1 MSNMLGSAAP
11 NGPIRLLAVPGYE
24 GRVNDIIYHPP
35 QTRSEEDS
43 AVIYFGGDVQDYRE
57 NMEGHRDN
65 KPYMKWSL
73 DDTSERLSKRFPTCH
88 VVVVRPVRS
97 TTPKLATFM
106 DFVSAEMD
114 HNRMEFKTFSCYDN
128 FVPCNNCGA
137 PEHTPTHYT
146 LQHLERLLQCASAR
160 LRNMSV
166 SQLRPQAHKDIS
178 KPATDSASSNDVG
191 STSSSVCPNEG
202 GTLEPKLPSDQK
214 LEKDQEKIWW
224 KEGIQLDRAHLI
236 LIGFSKGCVVL
247 NQIIYEFH
255 YLKTLTPDDDTM
267 SKTVSRIRDMY
278 WLDGGHSGGK
288 NTWIT
293 SRSLLET
300 LTRLSINIHVHVT
313 PYQVNDDRRPWIRK
327 EEKAFCDLLRR
338 LNAPI
343 ERTYHFENQLPTL
356 LTHFEVHNVFRP
368 EGGCE
373 NNTSSSPPET

>member
-1 MSNMLGSAAP
+1 MMPGSAP
-11 NGPIRLLAVPGYE
+11 PCGPVRLPAVPGYE
-24 GRVNDIIYHPP
+24 GRVNDIIYYPP
-35 QTRSEEDS
+35 QIRSEQDT

-57 NMEGHRDN
+57 NMEAHRDN
-65 KPYMKWSL
+65 KPYMKWCL
-73 DDTSERLSKRFPTCH
+73 DDMCERLSKRFPDCH
-88 VVVVRPVRS
+88 AVVIRPVRS

-114 HNRMEFKTFSCYDN
+114 HNSCYDN

-137 PEHTPTHYT
+137 PEHTPTHYA
-146 LQHLERLLQCASAR
+146 LHHLERLLQCTSAR
-160 LRNMSV
+160 LRSMPI
-166 SQLRPQAHKDIS
+166 SQLRPQVPKDPVKS
-178 KPATDSASSNDVG
+178 PDTSSTNDSEGGSSEENKDVTMLSATD
-191 STSSSVCPNEG
+191 
-202 GTLEPKLPSDQK
+202 LKLP
-214 LEKDQEKIWW
+214 EKDQEKIWW
-224 KEGIQLDRAHLI
+224 REGLQLDRARLI

-247 NQIIYEFH
+247 NQFIYEFH

-267 SKTVSRIRDMY
+267 SKLVSRIRDMY

-313 PYQVNDDRRPWIRK
+313 PYQVHDERRPWIRK

-343 ERTYHFENQLPTL
+343 ERTFHFENQQPTL

-368 EGGCE
+368 EVGCE
-373 NNTSSSPPET
+373 NDAASSSSQTG

>member
-1 MSNMLGSAAP
+1 MLGSTAP
-11 NGPIRLLAVPGYE
+11 SGPIRLLAVPGYE
-24 GRVNDIIYHPP
+24 GRVNDVIYHPP

-43 AVIYFGGDVQDYRE
+43 AVIYFGGDVQDYKE

-73 DDTSERLSKRFPTCH
+73 DETSERLSKRFPTCH
-88 VVVVRPVRS
+88 IVVVRPVRS

-160 LRNMSV
+160 LRNMSI
-166 SQLRPQAHKDIS
+166 SQLRSQAQKDA
-178 KPATDSASSNDVG
+178 KPSTDSTTSTDVG
-191 STSSSVCPNEG
+191 SSSSSVCQNEVA
-202 GTLEPKLPSDQK
+202 TLESKLVPDQK

-224 KEGIQLDRAHLI
+224 REGIQLDRAHLI

-267 SKTVSRIRDMY
+267 SKIVSRIREMY

-343 ERTYHFENQLPTL
+343 ERTFHFENQLPTL

-373 NNTSSSPPET
+373 NASSSPPET

>member
-1 MSNMLGSAAP
+1 MLGSGP
-11 NGPIRLLAVPGYE
+11 FCGPIRLPAVPGYE
-24 GRVNDIIYHPP
+24 GRLNDVLYYPP
-35 QTRSEEDS
+35 QKRPEEGT

-57 NMEGHRDN
+57 NMESHRDN
-65 KPYMKWSL
+65 KPYMKWCL
-73 DDTSERLSKRFPTCH
+73 EEMSERLSKRFPDCH
-88 VVVVRPVRS
+88 IVIVRPVRS

-106 DFVSAEMD
+106 EFVSSDMD

-128 FVPCNNCGA
+128 FVPCNNCGS
-137 PEHTPTHYT
+137 PEHTPTHHS
-146 LQHLERLLQCASAR
+146 LQHLERLLQCTSAR
-160 LRNMSV
+160 LRNMPV
-166 SQLRPQAHKDIS
+166 SQLKPHVQKDATKSSSEITS
-178 KPATDSASSNDVG
+178 GGINVDSCSSDMRQNDGLATDSKQPADLKQFDK
-191 STSSSVCPNEG
+191 E
-202 GTLEPKLPSDQK
+202 
-214 LEKDQEKIWW
+214 QEKIWW
-224 KEGIQLDRAHLI
+224 REGLQLDRARLI

-267 SKTVSRIRDMY
+267 SKLVSRIRDMY
-278 WLDGGHSGGK
+278 WLDGGHAGGK

-300 LTRLSINIHVHVT
+300 LTRLGINIHVHVT

-343 ERTYHFENQLPTL
+343 ERTFHFENQLPTL

-368 EGGCE
+368 ECE
-373 NNTSSSPPET
+373 NDDSPSASATET